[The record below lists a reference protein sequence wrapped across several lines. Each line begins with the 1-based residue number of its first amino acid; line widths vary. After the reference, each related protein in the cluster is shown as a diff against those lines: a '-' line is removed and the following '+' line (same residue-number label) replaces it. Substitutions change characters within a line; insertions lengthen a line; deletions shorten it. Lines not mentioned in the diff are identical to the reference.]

1 MGRRYYSI
9 TVHYYINLIISK
21 MVFFSVDLAEYIG
34 KWQWR
39 VNVKNQSNEGV
50 ASIAF
55 VSCSS
60 ITFF

>member
-1 MGRRYYSI
+1 
-9 TVHYYINLIISK
+9 
-21 MVFFSVDLAEYIG
+21 MVFFSDDLAEDIG

-39 VNVKNQSNEGV
+39 GNVKNQSNEGV

-60 ITFF
+60 ITFFWKLNVHNHNVKHLDML

>member
-1 MGRRYYSI
+1 
-9 TVHYYINLIISK
+9 